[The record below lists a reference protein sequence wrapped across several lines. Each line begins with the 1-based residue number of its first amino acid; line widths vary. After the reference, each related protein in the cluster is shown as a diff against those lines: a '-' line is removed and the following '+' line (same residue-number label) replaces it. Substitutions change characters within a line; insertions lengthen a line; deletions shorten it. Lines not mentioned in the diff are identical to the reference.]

1 MSSLKRARALDDVG
15 SAKKPSRGGSA
26 FSLRWLMFADGDQN
40 SVGKRPPSFVEV
52 FASVF
57 ANVDTGRGGEWV
69 ESDLPAY
76 CKLCLM
82 TLFWFKH
89 MFIGSVAADAAEC
102 DDDDDEDDDASCA
115 SSSATQGEVPQLLQ
129 PKLYDI
135 INQINDVFSIVDG
148 PIAEEIAQQCQFA
161 DAAKAKFRY
170 SFRQVLHGGV
180 SKKNAAEC
188 VPAAMRTYAV
198 VGNGFAI
205 GGEPLTEQLVTEY
218 FNDSPAIKSMIA
230 SRSTTENA
238 LRRVDSLH
246 AHAVGTHSEVKQ
258 LKTCLFTLAQM
269 MLQLERKIDTITPSA
284 TGDSQSSTTSALGAL
299 MISMREATDEVEVAA
314 DAAAAVVAASLG
326 APAASAVGG
335 GASGDGDD
343 DGGARAMVS

>member
-1 MSSLKRARALDDVG
+1 MSSLKRALALPDVG
-15 SAKKPSRGGSA
+15 SAKKPSRGGSV

-40 SVGKRPPSFVEV
+40 SVGKRSPSFAEV

-89 MFIGSVAADAAEC
+89 MFIGSADADE
-102 DDDDDEDDDASCA
+102 DDDDEDDDSCA
-115 SSSATQGEVPQLLQ
+115 SSSATTGDVPQLLQ

-135 INQINDVFSIVDG
+135 VNQVNNVFNIVDG

-170 SFRQVLHGGV
+170 SFRQVLQGGV
-180 SKKNAAEC
+180 SKKIAAEC
-188 VPAAMRTYAV
+188 IPAAMRTYAV

-205 GGEPLTEQLVTEY
+205 GGEPMTEQLVTEY

-238 LRRVDSLH
+238 LRRADSLH

-269 MLQLERKIDTITPSA
+269 IVHLEQKIDALTPSA
-284 TGDSQSSTTSALGAL
+284 AGDSQSSTTSALGAL